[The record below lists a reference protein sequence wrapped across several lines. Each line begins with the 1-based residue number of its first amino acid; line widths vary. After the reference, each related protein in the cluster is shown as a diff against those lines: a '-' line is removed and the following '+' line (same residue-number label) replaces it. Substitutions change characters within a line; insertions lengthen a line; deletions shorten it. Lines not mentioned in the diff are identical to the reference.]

1 MIDTIK
7 KFFITNLVNAL
18 LATLSPTALKN
29 IVDSLLD
36 MAEDAI
42 KASETQLDDAAIL
55 PLIQAIRAAFDIP
68 DNDEVKA

>member
-7 KFFITNLVNAL
+7 KFFIANLVNAL